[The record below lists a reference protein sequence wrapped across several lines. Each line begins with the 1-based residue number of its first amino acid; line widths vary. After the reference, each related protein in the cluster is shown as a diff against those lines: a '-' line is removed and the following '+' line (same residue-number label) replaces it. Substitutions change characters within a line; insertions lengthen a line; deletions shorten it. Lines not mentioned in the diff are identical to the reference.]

1 MINESQ
7 HIMAVT
13 IKELFDAGV
22 HFGHRTQRWNPKM
35 KPYIFEARHG
45 IYLIDLDKTHEKLK
59 IACDFLTSVARRG
72 EKILFV
78 GCKKPAQN
86 AVREVAQ
93 SVNAHFV
100 AERWLGGTL
109 TNLATIRKSVK
120 SLDRIDDLEKNG
132 GFAKMPKHEVAK
144 LLRDRVRMM
153 RNLSGIRKLDKA
165 PAAIVIVDTTREA
178 NAVAEARKLNIPIV
192 ALVDTNSDPDVVT
205 YPIPAND
212 DALRAVR
219 LIITEL
225 GEAIKAGQNR
235 AEKDAPA
242 ETAAAPVAAPVPSSP
257 TASPQTELASA

>member
-1 MINESQ
+1 MNERQ
-7 HIMAVT
+7 QVMAVT

-59 IACDFLTSVARRG
+59 VACDFLTSVAKRG

-78 GCKKPAQN
+78 GCKKSAQN

-93 SVNAHFV
+93 SVNAPYV

-120 SLDRIDDLEKNG
+120 SLDKIDDLEKNG

-144 LLRDRVRMM
+144 LLRERVRMM
-153 RNLSGIRKLDKA
+153 RNLAGIRKLEKL
-165 PAAIVIVDTTREA
+165 PAAVVIVDTTRES
-178 NAVAEARKLNIPIV
+178 NAVSEARRLNIPIV

-219 LIITEL
+219 LLITEL
-225 GEAIKAGQNR
+225 GEAIKAGQGR
-235 AEKDAPA
+235 AEKDIPA
-242 ETAAAPVAAPVPSSP
+242 ESVAAPQSAP
-257 TASPQTELASA
+257 ATELASA